1 MRQLEDIHLDKYI
14 VSVDLMEHVT
24 APALALTHDD
34 SSVTFYETKTMTIF
48 NGLDD
53 ANTVNCLA
61 QAGFQYPIDTPGT
74 STARS
79 ARLSTESGIDSNRPF
94 YRVLSK
100 LLRRSGIGQRGTA
113 SIEMD
118 GTHVRIQWWSLR

>member
-1 MRQLEDIHLDKYI
+1 MRRLEDIYLHKYI
-14 VSVDLMEHVT
+14 ISVDLMEHVT

-34 SSVTFYETKTMTIF
+34 SSVTFYETKTMTMF

-61 QAGFQYPIDTPGT
+61 QAGFQYPLDTPGK

-79 ARLSTESGIDSNRPF
+79 AHGF
-94 YRVLSK
+94 
-100 LLRRSGIGQRGTA
+100 RS
-113 SIEMD
+113 
-118 GTHVRIQWWSLR
+118 

>member
-1 MRQLEDIHLDKYI
+1 MRRLEDIHLHKYI

-61 QAGFQYPIDTPGT
+61 QAGFQYPMDTPGMFT
-74 STARS
+74 VRTRARFI
-79 ARLSTESGIDSNRPF
+79 EFEVDSYRSC

-100 LLRRSGIGQRGTA
+100 LLRCSGNR
-113 SIEMD
+113 
-118 GTHVRIQWWSLR
+118 